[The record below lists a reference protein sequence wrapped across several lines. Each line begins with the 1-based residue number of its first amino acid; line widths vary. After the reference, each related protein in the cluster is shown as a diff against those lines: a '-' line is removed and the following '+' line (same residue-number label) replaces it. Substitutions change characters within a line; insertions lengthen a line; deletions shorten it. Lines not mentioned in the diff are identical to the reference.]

1 MSLRLRQT
9 YGKGNSNNF
18 RVPMR
23 SQRTG
28 ANRLE
33 NARKTVLKDL
43 RGWSADGKVA
53 CVPFLIF
60 PRRLIVPN

>member
-1 MSLRLRQT
+1 
-9 YGKGNSNNF
+9 
-18 RVPMR
+18 MR
-23 SQRTG
+23 SQRTS